1 MRMTLPARAAA
12 LLLLLLLPLIAGCG
26 NKVTAPGAG
35 VDQQTADDLALQA
48 ATSLALTGGDIQ
60 FAVSS
65 STFAAQTG
73 ARQATPARALWD
85 TTIVWNGITY
95 VATRTFYDALDN
107 ALPAWDPAA
116 VRLRWT
122 SRAYGTYEGLRDTA
136 SVGHEAELDIRGLE
150 AAEDTLTFDGV
161 CRDTLENRFRSL
173 DGLRTRYF
181 YWVSSAT
188 ARKVDRLKNAGPVD
202 GWPLGGTMTF
212 TVSADRLRSNAR
224 ADVEAHFDA
233 TVVVTFNGTSTPD
246 LVVDGTWHYRWNM
259 LTGAVT
265 RA

>member
-1 MRMTLPARAAA
+1 MRRTLPARAAA
-12 LLLLLLLPLIAGCG
+12 LLLLLPLIAGCG
-26 NKVTAPGAG
+26 NRVTAPAGG
-35 VDQQTADDLALQA
+35 VDQMAADEIAIQA
-48 ATSLALTGGDIQ
+48 ATSLTLAGGDIQ
-60 FAVSS
+60 LAVSS
-65 STFAAQTG
+65 SAFAPQAG

-85 TTIVWNGITY
+85 TTIVWNGVTY
-95 VATRTFYDALDN
+95 EATRSFFDALDN
-107 ALPAWDPAA
+107 ELPGWDPAA

-122 SRAYGTYEGLRDTA
+122 SRAYGTYQGPRDTA
-136 SVGHEAELDIRGLE
+136 SVGHDALLDIRGIE
-150 AAEDTLTFDGV
+150 SGEDTLTFDGI

-173 DGLRTRYF
+173 DGTRTRYF
-181 YWVSSAT
+181 YWVSTST

-212 TVSADRLRSNAR
+212 EVSADRLRSNDR

-246 LVVDGTWHYRWNM
+246 VVVNGTWHYRWNM